1 MPTENVDIF
10 ISLFIYVFIKKEALA
25 QVLSCE
31 FFEISKNTFFH
42 RTPLVAASATSQKR
56 IKLLEII
63 ILCENVE
70 KTIIKNKP
78 ADLWSNRIPLFH
90 SLIGVEE
97 FL

>member
-1 MPTENVDIF
+1 MF
-10 ISLFIYVFIKKEALA
+10 
-25 QVLSCE
+25 SCE

-42 RTPLVAASATSQKR
+42 RRPLVAASVTSQKR

-78 ADLWSNRIPLFH
+78 ANLWNNRIPLFH
-90 SLIGVEE
+90 SLIGMEE